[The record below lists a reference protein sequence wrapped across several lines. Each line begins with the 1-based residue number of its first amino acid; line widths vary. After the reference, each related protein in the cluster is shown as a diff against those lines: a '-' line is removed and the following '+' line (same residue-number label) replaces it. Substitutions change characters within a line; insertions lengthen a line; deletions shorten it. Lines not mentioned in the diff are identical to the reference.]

1 MPSDFASAE
10 KFVPLPSRPAPAATT
25 GALGWLRA
33 NLLSSPLNIGLTLM
47 VVYALWQIVP
57 PALRWLFADAVWS
70 GNDSAACKTTTADG
84 EIADAPGACWLFIK
98 ARLVQILF
106 GLYFSSNP
114 DQLWRPMAM
123 FALLVA
129 GIGLLSW
136 PAFRHKLALGAF
148 MILVFPFIAV
158 ALVHGEWL
166 GLPVADTDQWG
177 GFMLTFMLAAVGIV
191 AALPIGIVMALGR
204 RSDLPV
210 IRSLCVFYIELWR
223 AAPLITILFMASNL
237 LPLFFPSGVNF
248 DKVVRAMIAITLFQS
263 AYTAEAIRGGLQALP
278 KGQFEAADALG
289 LSYWK
294 KNNFIIL
301 PQALKIS
308 IPGIVN
314 TFIALF
320 KDTTLVGIIGLF
332 DFLGMAQAASRSP
345 EWKGYDFEAYTFV
358 AVIFFICCFGMS
370 KYSQALERKLDT
382 EHKR

>member
-1 MPSDFASAE
+1 MSAAAD
-10 KFVPLPSRPAPAATT
+10 KFSPLPSRPAPRSTT
-25 GALGWLRA
+25 GATGWLRA

-47 VVYALWQIVP
+47 VVYALLQIIP
-57 PALRWLFADAVWS
+57 PAFQWMFVDAVWS
-70 GNDSAACKTTTADG
+70 GEDSMVCKTATDNG
-84 EIADAPGACWLFIK
+84 ETADAPGACWAFIN

-106 GLYFSSNP
+106 GLYFSGNP
-114 DQLWRPMAM
+114 DQLWRPLLM
-123 FALLVA
+123 FAILFS
-129 GIGLLSW
+129 GIGMLLW
-136 PAFRHKLALGAF
+136 PAFRHKMALGAF
-148 MILVFPFIAV
+148 MILIFPFVAV

-204 RSDLPV
+204 RSELPV

-237 LPLFFPSGVNF
+237 LPLFFPSGVDF

-289 LSYWK
+289 LKYWK
-294 KNNFIIL
+294 KNNLIIL

-332 DFLGMAQAASRSP
+332 DFLGMSQTASRSP
-345 EWKGYDFEAYTFV
+345 EWKGYDFEAYVFV
-358 AVIFFICCFGMS
+358 AVIFFICCFSMS

-382 EHKR
+382 GHKKR